1 MLTTKQTL
9 ELVFG
14 AEDPAVGLEAQL
26 KVLPK
31 GRKAGPEF
39 NFVFNTVLKN
49 D

>member
-26 KVLPK
+26 KALPK
-31 GRKAGPEF
+31 GCEAGPEF